1 MLPPPDARPNA
12 DNALVRRATG
22 IDSQFA
28 SVETAISELQTLY
41 AERLRPTFDSRQE
54 IDARIGAVTS
64 TIASAISKLRTEIVN
79 GSSRGDASRK
89 RLESAMQKGHASR
102 LQRVVVQFRE
112 MQTDYL
118 KRLQQAERRSDF
130 GGPGGI
136 TITDEDG
143 DFTVDTDLDAAFTG
157 DQSAQV
163 METRVEVLQR
173 NQQIEALIPLIRQ
186 LTEMM
191 GDLGT
196 LIVEQGT
203 MLDRIDGL
211 LEAAVDDM
219 QSGNAALTKAE
230 DDQKRGSKCFIIY
243 MIGMIIIILILGTVI
258 LIRKGSKDDSG
269 GSDPATPPE

>member
-1 MLPPPDARPNA
+1 
-12 DNALVRRATG
+12 
-22 IDSQFA
+22 
-28 SVETAISELQTLY
+28 
-41 AERLRPTFDSRQE
+41 
-54 IDARIGAVTS
+54 
-64 TIASAISKLRTEIVN
+64 
-79 GSSRGDASRK
+79 
-89 RLESAMQKGHASR
+89 MQKGHASR
-102 LQRVVVQFRE
+102 LQHVVVQFRE

-136 TITDEDG
+136 TITDDDG

-163 METRVEVLQR
+163 MESRVEVLQR

-258 LIRKGSKDDSG
+258 LIRKGSKENGG
-269 GSDPATPPE
+269 GSDPTTPPE